1 MASGLSAVVIS
12 RYRSGGRTPLK
23 NSPQFAKLVSG
34 LSLLCKEKGLP
45 DTPEEIESKL
55 RATLPRYDTAV
66 DPVLFRERLLRLVK
80 VTQIPMSHMARAL
93 SYDPSY
99 LSKICSGQR
108 FPSSPS
114 VFIEKLCC
122 FVSEHY
128 TTEASRLQLS
138 RILNLKYPKETD
150 SFKEALILW
159 FHETQ

>member
-1 MASGLSAVVIS
+1 
-12 RYRSGGRTPLK
+12 
-23 NSPQFAKLVSG
+23 
-34 LSLLCKEKGLP
+34 
-45 DTPEEIESKL
+45 
-55 RATLPRYDTAV
+55 
-66 DPVLFRERLLRLVK
+66 
-80 VTQIPMSHMARAL
+80 MSHMARAL